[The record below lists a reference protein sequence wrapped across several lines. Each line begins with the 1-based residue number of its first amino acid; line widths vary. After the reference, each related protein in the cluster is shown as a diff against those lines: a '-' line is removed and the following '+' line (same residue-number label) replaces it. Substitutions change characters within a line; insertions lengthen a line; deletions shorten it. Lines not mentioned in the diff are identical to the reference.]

1 MPVGVLFCKTEPPL
15 QGRSTPKKM
24 SPRGSPKKMSGS
36 STPENKMVKV
46 ADDDSITVTYTL
58 KLTKDKIA
66 DDETDP
72 MWKEACWAALMKM
85 RNLDDEVVIR
95 PGAQLNEAFKD
106 FGKTDCQTV
115 NTCFMAEAL
124 TMAML
129 TKEFKE
135 FKANQ
140 RSMATPNV
148 ANQKK

>member
-1 MPVGVLFCKTEPPL
+1 
-15 QGRSTPKKM
+15 
-24 SPRGSPKKMSGS
+24 MSGS
-36 STPENKMVKV
+36 STPERTECVQNKMVKV
-46 ADDDSITVTYTL
+46 ADDDDSITVTYTL

-135 FKANQ
+135 FKA
-140 RSMATPNV
+140 AK